1 MTPNPVC
8 YNGLNLPNN
17 AIHAGHVSLGIV
29 PKDYRA
35 DSAQNWRAGISPDGA
50 VVLYSNTYELGL
62 TNEASAEPRIW
73 WTYPAF
79 NANDF
84 RLKITELLSRL
95 PERANLNYQVFASY
109 DAAIDWLH
117 NSDGKYALINDD
129 YPEYY
134 LPGEYCIF
142 NIESGL
148 LASYPASGQ
157 HIHTLANPNVSVG
170 NQLNPAAL
178 SWHGFTLTNVS
189 GELNFGKIGQEPGLA
204 YDTAGH
210 IISIDD
216 IRAAEYQNK
225 NLIFE
230 AILRVPYSN
239 GVSTIFTL
247 LDSNTG
253 SEIVRFEWDPGALQ
267 FSAHYPTL
275 GSLIE
280 FEAVTIPWSNHI
292 HLAVSIP
299 VSNEPESMSATKLS
313 VDGALYQ
320 PSQITGSNFVWNS
333 PTYFQVGNNRA
344 LNKPITSLKSAKA
357 YIVPTANTQEVF
369 EEISTT
375 NFSVFNSLY

>member
-8 YNGLNLPNN
+8 YNGLNLPKN

-35 DSAQNWRAGISPDGA
+35 DTAQNWRAGISPDGA

-148 LASYPASGQ
+148 LASYPSSGQ
-157 HIHTLANPNVSVG
+157 HIHTLANPNLGVG

-189 GELNFGKIGQEPGLA
+189 GELNFGKIGQEPGLV

-210 IISIDD
+210 IISVDS
-216 IRAAEYQNK
+216 IRAVEYQDK

-253 SEIVRFEWDPGALQ
+253 SEIVRFEWDPGTLQ

-280 FEAVTIPWSNHI
+280 FEAVTIPWSKEI
-292 HLAVSIP
+292 HLVVSIP
-299 VSNEPESMSATKLS
+299 VSNEGESMTATKLS

-320 PSQITGSNFVWNS
+320 PAQITGSNFVWNN
-333 PTYFQVGNNRA
+333 PTYFQVGNNRS

-357 YIVPTANTQEVF
+357 YIVPIAVGPEVF
-369 EEISTT
+369 GEISTT
-375 NFSVFNSLY
+375 NFQVFNSLY